1 MFRRDRNPTAAAT
14 IHTDDLPAAVRLSAP
29 PVGKKRERDM
39 NTKVETALNEQ
50 IHAEFFSFYLYLS
63 VSAYFTTLHLD
74 GFAHWMRIQ
83 AQEEFGHAM
92 KLFDYLNERG
102 GTVRLAALDEPQ
114 AEWASPSDAVGAVLK
129 HERHISERINTLV
142 NLANSEKDHATT
154 VVLHW
159 YVNEQVEEEST
170 ADTLYHQVKML
181 EDSPH
186 GLLMLDRELAGRTL
200 EASTEEA

>member
-1 MFRRDRNPTAAAT
+1 
-14 IHTDDLPAAVRLSAP
+14 
-29 PVGKKRERDM
+29 M
-39 NTKVETALNEQ
+39 NAKVEKAINEQ

-63 VSAYFTTLHLD
+63 VSAYFSSQHLD

-102 GTVRLAALDEPQ
+102 GSVQLQAMDAPQ
-114 AEWASPSDAVGAVLK
+114 REWASAAAAVEAVLG
-129 HERHISERINTLV
+129 HERHISARINELV
-142 NLANSEKDHATT
+142 NLASSVKDHATT

-159 YVNEQVEEEST
+159 YVTEQVEEEAT
-170 ADTLYHQVKML
+170 AETLFHQVRMV
-181 EDSPH
+181 ESSPH

-200 EASTEEA
+200 AAATPAE

>member
-1 MFRRDRNPTAAAT
+1 MDAR
-14 IHTDDLPAAVRLSAP
+14 
-29 PVGKKRERDM
+29 
-39 NTKVETALNEQ
+39 VEQALNEQ

-63 VSAYFTTLHLD
+63 VSAYFTTEHLD
-74 GFAHWMRIQ
+74 GFAHWMRVQ

-102 GTVRLAALDEPQ
+102 GKVGLAALDAPQ
-114 AEWASPSDAVGAVLK
+114 REWSSPTDAVGAVLN
-129 HERHISERINTLV
+129 HEKHISQRINDLV
-142 NLANSEKDHATT
+142 DLATAAKDHATT

-159 YVNEQVEEEST
+159 YVNEQVEEEAT

-200 EASTEEA
+200 GPDPQTEA

>member
-1 MFRRDRNPTAAAT
+1 MD
-14 IHTDDLPAAVRLSAP
+14 V
-29 PVGKKRERDM
+29 
-39 NTKVETALNEQ
+39 KVEKALNEQ

-63 VSAYFTTLHLD
+63 VSAYFSVQHLD

-102 GTVRLAALDEPQ
+102 GSVQLAAMAAPQ
-114 AEWASPSDAVGAVLK
+114 REWASPADAVEAVLN
-129 HERHISERINTLV
+129 HERHISARINELV
-142 NLANSEKDHATT
+142 NLAGSVKDHATT

-159 YVNEQVEEEST
+159 YVNEQVEEEAT
-170 ADTLYHQVKML
+170 AETLFHQVRMM
-181 EDSPH
+181 EGSPH

-200 EASTEEA
+200 SAPAPAE

>member
-1 MFRRDRNPTAAAT
+1 MMDA
-14 IHTDDLPAAVRLSAP
+14 
-29 PVGKKRERDM
+29 
-39 NTKVETALNEQ
+39 KVEKALNEQ

-63 VSAYFTTLHLD
+63 VSAYFSGQHLD

-102 GTVRLAALDEPQ
+102 GIVQLAALDAPQ
-114 AEWASPSDAVGAVLK
+114 REWSSPSTAVEAVLH
-129 HERHISERINTLV
+129 HERYISNRINELV
-142 NLANSEKDHATT
+142 NLANSVKDHATT

-159 YVNEQVEEEST
+159 YVNEQVEEEAT
-170 ADTLYHQVKML
+170 ADTLFHQVKML

-200 EASTEEA
+200 QTAPEGEA

>member
-1 MFRRDRNPTAAAT
+1 MDA
-14 IHTDDLPAAVRLSAP
+14 
-29 PVGKKRERDM
+29 
-39 NTKVETALNEQ
+39 KVEKALNEQ

-63 VSAYFTTLHLD
+63 VSAYFTTQHLD
-74 GFAHWMRIQ
+74 GFAHWMTIQ

-92 KLFDYLNERG
+92 KLFNYLNERG
-102 GTVRLAALDEPQ
+102 GTVQLQALEAPQ
-114 AEWASPSDAVGAVLK
+114 REWASPSAAVEAVLN
-129 HERHISERINTLV
+129 HEKHISKRINGLV
-142 NLANSEKDHATT
+142 NLANSENDHATT

-159 YVNEQVEEEST
+159 YVNEQVEEEAT

-200 EASTEEA
+200 QAAPTEAEA

>member
-1 MFRRDRNPTAAAT
+1 M
-14 IHTDDLPAAVRLSAP
+14 
-29 PVGKKRERDM
+29 K
-39 NTKVETALNEQ
+39 TKVEGALNEQ

-63 VSAYFTTLHLD
+63 VSAYFTTEHLD

-102 GTVRLAALDEPQ
+102 GKVKLAALDAPQ
-114 AEWASPSDAVGAVLK
+114 VQWKSASDAVGAVLN
-129 HERHISERINTLV
+129 HERHISERINNLV
-142 NLANSEKDHATT
+142 DLANSEKDHATT

-186 GLLMLDRELAGRTL
+186 GLLMLDRELAGRAATQS
-200 EASTEEA
+200 AATGV

>member
-1 MFRRDRNPTAAAT
+1 MDP
-14 IHTDDLPAAVRLSAP
+14 
-29 PVGKKRERDM
+29 
-39 NTKVETALNEQ
+39 KVEKALNEQ

-63 VSAYFTTLHLD
+63 VSAYFTSQHFD

-102 GTVRLAALDEPQ
+102 GTVELAALDAPQ
-114 AEWASPSDAVGAVLK
+114 RQWDSPSAAVEAVLN
-129 HERHISERINTLV
+129 HEKHISGRINELV
-142 NLANSEKDHATT
+142 NLANSVKDHATT

-159 YVNEQVEEEST
+159 YVNEQVEEEAT
-170 ADTLYHQVKML
+170 ADTLFHQVKML

-200 EASTEEA
+200 QDAAPTEA

>member
-1 MFRRDRNPTAAAT
+1 MMDA
-14 IHTDDLPAAVRLSAP
+14 
-29 PVGKKRERDM
+29 
-39 NTKVETALNEQ
+39 KVEKALNEQ

-63 VSAYFTTLHLD
+63 VSAFFSGQHLD

-83 AQEEFGHAM
+83 AQEEFVHAM

-102 GTVRLAALDEPQ
+102 GIVQLAALDAPQ
-114 AEWASPSDAVGAVLK
+114 REWSSPSTAVEAVLD
-129 HERHISERINTLV
+129 HERYISNRINELV
-142 NLANSEKDHATT
+142 NLANSVKDHATT

-159 YVNEQVEEEST
+159 YVNEQVEEEAT
-170 ADTLYHQVKML
+170 ADTLFHQVKML

-200 EASTEEA
+200 QTAPEGEA

>member
-1 MFRRDRNPTAAAT
+1 M
-14 IHTDDLPAAVRLSAP
+14 DLQ
-29 PVGKKRERDM
+29 
-39 NTKVETALNEQ
+39 VENALNEQ
-50 IHAEFFSFYLYLS
+50 VHAEFFSFYLYLS
-63 VSAYFTTLHLD
+63 VSAFFSTQHLD

-102 GTVRLAALDEPQ
+102 GTVRLDALDAPQ
-114 AEWASPSDAVGAVLK
+114 REWASPADAVGAVLN
-129 HERHISERINTLV
+129 HEKHISERINNLV
-142 NLANSEKDHATT
+142 NLASSVKDHATT

-159 YVNEQVEEEST
+159 YVNEQVEEEAT

-200 EASTEEA
+200 SPDPQAEA

>member
-1 MFRRDRNPTAAAT
+1 
-14 IHTDDLPAAVRLSAP
+14 
-29 PVGKKRERDM
+29 M
-39 NTKVETALNEQ
+39 NAQVEQALNEQ

-63 VSAYFTTLHLD
+63 VSAYFTTQHLD
-74 GFAHWMRIQ
+74 GFAHWMRVQ

-102 GTVRLAALDEPQ
+102 GTVLLKALDSPQ
-114 AEWASPSDAVGAVLK
+114 SEWTSPSDAVEAVLN
-129 HERHISERINTLV
+129 HERYISQRINDLV

-159 YVNEQVEEEST
+159 YVNEQVEEEAT

-200 EASTEEA
+200 EAAAETEQ